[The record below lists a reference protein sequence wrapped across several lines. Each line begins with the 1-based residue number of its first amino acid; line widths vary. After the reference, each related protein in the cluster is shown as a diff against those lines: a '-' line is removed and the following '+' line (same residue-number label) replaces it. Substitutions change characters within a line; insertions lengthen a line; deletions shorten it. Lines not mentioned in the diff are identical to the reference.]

1 MALATKETLEAAN
14 RVLPDS
20 SERTMITPKINLPVA
35 GIPMSTGGGNEQS
48 DAFSKALFLVS
59 PSKPSKLSSSSSF
72 NYNPLDIDTS
82 GRYDRFVLG
91 ADNEDI
97 QGKLQS
103 NWDKAANGLLK
114 GVGIAGTTFLEGT
127 VGLVAGIGSAISN
140 GSMNK
145 FYNNDF
151 SNYMSSLNE
160 KMENNLPNYYTSAER
175 DAKWYQPENLLT
187 ANFFWDKIIK
197 NLGFSVGALYAG
209 NVTAGL
215 LGQIPALFNISKA
228 GKLAQVADALEA
240 GLQGVPELE
249 RAAKAKD
256 IIAQTSKTINTLNKI
271 ATADRFI
278 ISGLSAATE
287 GGIEALQGMN
297 DYRDKLMSAY
307 RDKFGEDPT
316 GEELNKINN
325 ASADLGNARFGLNM
339 LLLTG
344 TNYVQLPKILGA
356 SYRSGK
362 NNLINSAATNLETGL
377 LESSLPTKG
386 IAKRLYQAK
395 NIAGLFVSPSEGF
408 EEGAQYAIEKGTQE
422 YYNKKDYNRDASLSE
437 FLTSFGEA
445 AGKGIKAIADKE
457 GMESVLIGALS
468 GGIQQAGFV
477 GSYKNEQGKTRVGF
491 GKSGEIGERG
501 LTGYG
506 GEMAK
511 NTAELIAK
519 SKPFSLKGD
528 SWLKDTTDA
537 VVRGVALQEEFEALV
552 RQGDILESK
561 DKEFDYQQNYLLPRI
576 KYGRYDLVKDDIE
589 AYRQLASTVEGF
601 NQLKEKGVAGSLDS
615 RDSFLNRLNNFEE
628 HAKVVNSLHESLNIR
643 YGGLVDKDTNQRLY
657 SDDVIDQ
664 MIYAAS
670 KISDYDKRAPQLANN
685 LIAAGINI
693 DAVLGDIVTGGVPS
707 EEATKE
713 AIAKIDSLP
722 VTEDEQD
729 DLKRDLRDSIELGL
743 RRKQFINE
751 YNEIKNKPKEYSYT
765 ETSKETGAPKETI
778 KIKTKTGEG
787 DYEIGTEYFLGK
799 VVEEDKAGNE
809 VYRFPKLTILGKNDD
824 GTIKI
829 RSSNRNVKDISEAE
843 LADYKLGKVSSVQ
856 GNKTA
861 NYFMNHANDVYQ
873 YNFGKDFGGKRRG
886 RLQYENDKLFFV
898 YKDAKGKV
906 KRLQV
911 DNSHFVAQE
920 GYKDARLKKVGTL
933 TAESA
938 DQKASREAF
947 TSTEELKKQKE
958 TLAKNR
964 DTRREIVVELEKE
977 ARERLEKANETLAK
991 KSEQLKKIEEEL
1003 AELQEVKAP
1012 EARTKREKKLE
1023 EKYPELSRQKIRF
1036 SNIFSKTS
1044 KAVTQLASLK
1054 QTLTDEIAQL
1064 TAEKEELEFNLE
1076 YFGDFSQNLDELP
1089 ENSGQ
1094 FLKELRE
1101 QVGWLDALVKETGSN
1116 INSLVKLS
1124 NSIDKVLKNLTGLLK
1139 DAVTQFNS
1147 DYPEYIRDTFNSLVE
1162 GKSVLTDI
1170 ATIKGYIADQVF
1182 IEDVKKDI
1190 SVNQERLDSIPGEIE
1205 DLYKQLDEI
1214 VKEYNAKKELL
1225 DKFEELAKEYKDVQN
1240 DKKLLEANK
1249 NNIEEA
1255 QFESERLSGDV
1266 ATADP
1271 NALPKQ
1277 PKEDGRKHW
1286 SVLFRATTGQS
1297 QKDLSTLSA
1306 HAIRANTFLNNFK
1319 NFVNKDAIKVIFV
1332 TINQEAGLGLTGLTK
1347 QALNKEVLTDEEA
1360 LAAADIDNGVVAA
1373 VLIQD
1378 NEDGTRQY
1386 VDQEGNPIGEV
1397 STDSKVDINK
1407 VIFQTMPNTSTTWLS
1422 NGEPRYREG
1431 EKEQADEQAAAWKAE
1446 RTTLFEARSG
1456 MFDIYN
1462 FRISRGKPVDSESN
1476 EKNFVGDNLIPENVI
1491 ATQEGLIEVSST
1503 GTIAHE
1509 EEQVNLNYPKGRA
1522 VLKYGDT
1529 VQPIN
1534 NTNIT
1539 KDQAEAIFAVFKA
1552 MYADLIKQIKTNKP
1566 GEKIGF
1572 DKGYMSFLQNVLYW
1586 RQNNDKGNNQV
1597 YINTSTLELH
1607 IGDKTYSILD
1617 LDANE
1622 ELITKQLQGV
1632 YHNINNKT
1640 LTGDTFTDK
1649 FTEYFLNDT
1658 GNLEEREWRN
1668 YQSYLLSSTYPNGD
1682 ARTTANTPLVTN
1694 VPKATDL
1701 VPFNYINKYM
1711 IIDGLD
1717 LVPQTATPAAPIVVE
1732 EVKTA
1737 TPKTEALSNVYGEYT
1752 ADGKTEFA
1760 FPIKAGNGDV
1770 MFTTTV
1776 DNGTASSSIKS
1787 GQPAVA
1793 AAFNNPEK
1801 DANGKTFKEKAFDEL
1816 SKRGLYIGTLEGMK
1830 ADDVID
1836 YIQLFINSRVQKA
1849 VNDKLAEQ
1857 VAPTKEEI
1865 AVATPSVIDEP
1876 VEAVDQPPV
1885 TVKVNRNRD
1894 SRYQRVT
1901 EVLGKIVGMT
1911 NADVETF
1918 RAFVAEKIPTMPF
1931 EYLDHLIATFDNEE
1945 AFGALEDGVVKI
1957 FKGAPKQTAYHE
1969 AFHFIFNG
1977 FLSTEQQQALLT
1989 EFQSKRGS
1997 FLYRGQTIDYSD
2009 ATMDQMEEKLGDDFA
2024 EFKVGKLPARNLG
2037 EKIRRFFKAIVDFF
2051 KSFVA
2056 DRSLKTQL
2064 FKDINAG
2071 KFANESY
2078 PEAVKSLNPKYSRT
2092 PGLTNQQTHEFVN
2105 DMISLMAQMVFET
2118 NKNLYDLSGIVTDN
2132 IFNRIRQI
2140 YTSEGLIGPG
2150 GLTDASF
2157 NDLIGKTKDYL
2168 RQFKVNYEDG
2178 SKISI
2183 NDVNKTKDYEV
2194 DPFSID
2200 WKKHSNFAIKFA
2212 LATLIEREYQGASKK
2227 ASSYIELP
2235 DAKPN
2240 SFGGSILVDFG
2251 RTFGTLMEK
2260 LSNTTNVKKLVGKLI
2275 TLAKDNPNYVALFNR
2290 VGGNAGEKEA
2300 AAINFNNF
2308 KRNDWRFFIN
2318 FFQTF
2323 SKQKPEGFIQYT
2335 NSEGRVYTRSANLR
2349 TASKEVE
2356 NQWIEKI
2363 RQIAKEPNSIIK
2375 YNSKDKVYKVTIPA
2389 TVKIN
2394 LPQDMIK
2401 FLNSIGIGYTLDDF
2415 NRLNKSQVKSFN
2427 TSVGAIFDSLKKS
2440 KDILSL
2446 SGDTLK
2452 IGARLSKLAELYVD
2466 VTSPKQD
2473 GTYFGINGKMKQS
2486 YADNNAPSYFENTF
2500 NTVKTLTELK
2510 AAMPWL
2516 NDVFSAGS
2524 QILAKGG
2531 LFFDDNGVRND
2542 KQLKVQT
2549 IEGGIDTATG
2559 KDKDISSL
2567 TEGERFTLEIN
2578 QNINGRYYILIP
2590 ADSSTE
2596 WMMNLGNRIDFKRF
2610 QQGKGLTDVHP
2621 IFQGYLKDDIN
2632 LAKDFAKRQKLNN
2645 IGKDKAKELRFF
2657 KDILPEGLVT
2667 KITNDLILKNANDTA
2682 IDEFIEKNQ
2691 SAINAAV
2698 DSYLNNQ
2705 VKQLKTVL
2713 ESNREIVTT
2722 KNGYAYKGLD
2732 GVFADDAKIDKNNL
2746 SEQELTNL
2754 LQYIISNY
2762 NIANIEYHKFLFG
2775 DPLQFSTED
2784 GKLDETK
2791 RVKSFLSPRRFS
2803 IDMPELNSYLNTEYN
2818 KTGLEGR
2825 VGRITLRPEDP
2836 GYHKFKSFLKTFTIS
2851 EVNTANISLPNYM
2864 RIKEA
2869 DANSWITAEAYR
2881 ESKWKNGQWSD
2892 DAEEFYQW
2900 HMAYTRQKL
2909 AEKGQYSY
2917 EKADKNLEKHDVA
2930 LIATPMP
2937 DYKIEVLKP
2946 IVSGNKAGENNFNL
2960 VLDKFSQMPLF
2971 YHAIEGTTLEK
2982 LYLGMMKGEYDY
2994 AIIQSG
3000 RKVGIEG
3007 MHPLYNAEGKFNEA
3021 AINNTVNVPW
3031 SVYGIQVEN
3040 SYADKLQTLGSQLT
3054 KIATIDIYKDGVPTT
3069 EAGGKAAVRNQKA
3082 LDGLIEYGYK
3092 RLLKKLG
3099 IKDLGNT
3106 FSEPDNIAVSE
3117 LIRDE
3122 MLKREVSNNVLET
3135 ITIDRETGTFKIPFE
3150 ASTAYKQIKD
3160 ILYSMVDKN
3169 IASPKMNG
3177 FSAVQTP
3184 VTGWENA
3191 AEGRRVVEINGKK
3204 VFTSDFLKF
3213 YEDKDGRRYCEVM
3226 IPHWFKEQFKEAG
3239 FTTDAQLLEYLNLE
3253 ENQSILEGIGFRI
3266 PTQGLNSVEV
3276 FKVKGFLPSYMGS
3289 TIVVPSEI
3297 TNKAGSDFDIDK
3309 LNLYLKNTYV
3319 TLHGE
3324 IKEVPFFGY
3333 GKEGYAAVKN
3343 FIKQQRL
3350 DKVSAK
3356 SARLAEDDENGTN
3369 TLADKLYNQSLEN
3382 EYYNSLKELLT
3393 LPENF
3398 DRLTSPNTDK
3408 ELQEIAGELSILRGE
3423 DESNIPNRILDKTYM
3438 TKLRHA
3444 FIIAKRWVGIGA
3456 VNITGHSLM
3465 QKIKGYVDTNKIAAL
3480 SEYDKRWLKDGSIA
3494 LPHNTIN
3501 VNGTNYVSLS
3511 GTKEYSKKGIGAFI
3525 SDKLSM
3531 FINAFVDVAKDP
3543 YILKIISSNR
3553 VVSTFMFLQRIG
3565 VPTRTTAMFMNQPI
3579 IKEYL
3584 NYLDA
3589 YSEPSLFNVANVEQ
3603 IEQKFPTTLEAEKNA
3618 GLDINTLD
3626 ENIKNYYANK
3636 VSGKKFNDAEN
3647 AEQRYILKEFLKYA
3661 SMAQHMFDFTQAVN
3675 YDTTRFRS
3683 DDSLF
3688 NKQVKTE
3695 LAANNIISSVDKVLD
3710 ATHIGKLA
3718 NFLDK
3723 ASTALGAIMKLN
3735 QEDFRD
3741 IIEDVLRPYAEN
3753 KFLSNDIRETI
3764 ANKAVASFLD
3774 FIIQTN
3780 IKSLNL
3786 KDLLVNENSVAD
3798 RLVKAQVAHPEVKML
3813 NELTVASPTRPDGT
3827 KSIKLKANLKNAY
3840 DENLYVEYMRE
3851 MRDNPATNALYN
3863 DIVKLAITQGTY
3875 ASPIAIKNIVPL
3887 EDYAAIVAPI
3897 INTLAVTPKLESF
3910 KKNANFQRNN
3920 WRDKNIVGSYNP
3932 VIWQDREPYDYDQN
3946 TGEDLYYYYSP
3957 AFPIIET
3964 LKTDFQQKRIVEVPA
3979 GLATKEVI
3987 TIPRVVTDPKGKKI
4001 DLKEGI
4007 QIFPSTYAYRREQG
4021 DYSLNDV
4028 YGFKKV
4034 YNPDGSP
4041 VTNTTITK
4049 DGRVYVN
4056 HVYKAI
4062 NLYGDGIFATEQ
4074 KLDNTP
4080 SELNNGTAE
4089 VKAELDDAP
4098 IIAYYNNMPQASQFV
4113 EKVVPSQ
4120 PMGKTIPNKPEFS
4133 KLPSKSSAPTMTYA
4147 GIGSRQTPKE
4157 MLSEMTALAKELQ
4170 SKGYTLNTGV
4180 TFGGKKEGADK
4191 AFDDGATKKNLF
4203 SPENQ
4208 GSREREQIIA
4218 KEMHPNPNALSP
4230 GALKLMARNTN
4241 QVFGDNLNTPVDF
4254 VVFYAKETKGI
4265 RPEGGTGQAVEM
4277 ARLKGI
4283 PTINL
4288 ANPNWRAELD
4298 KALKSTSKIKP
4309 EGKPAIDN
4317 TNNNN
4322 CG

>member
-1 MALATKETLEAAN
+1 MPEELKP
-14 RVLPDS
+14 V
-20 SERTMITPKINLPVA
+20 NLPVNLPELQKPNMPYEASVQNRANYDDIFNNLLAQNRPASSGRDLPSVPTA
-35 GIPMSTGGGNEQS
+35 GINQ
-48 DAFSKALFLVS
+48 
-59 PSKPSKLSSSSSF
+59 
-72 NYNPLDIDTS
+72 S
-82 GRYDRFVLG
+82 GRYPLFYPGR
-91 ADNEDI
+91 DNEEMYAQA
-97 QGKLQS
+97 QGSLE
-103 NWDKAANGLLK
+103 KAYNGIVK
-114 GVGIAGTTFLEGT
+114 MAGVATTTFINGT
-127 VGLVAGIGSAISN
+127 AGLVYGIGKSIADGKFS
-140 GSMNK
+140 S
-145 FYNNDF
+145 FYNNDL
-151 SNYMSSLNE
+151 SNSLNDF
-160 KMENNLPNYYTSAER
+160 NTNLEDKYAHYKTER
-175 DAKWYQPENLLT
+175 ERNGDWWEPSNLIT
-187 ANFFWDKIIK
+187 GNFLWDNIVK
-197 NLGFSVGALYAG
+197 NLGFSLGAAGAGFAWGGALSA
-209 NVTAGL
+209 
-215 LGQIPALFNISKA
+215 LGITGRLMGTGAE
-228 GKLAQVADALEA
+228 LA
-240 GLQGVPELE
+240 
-249 RAAKAKD
+249 
-256 IIAQTSKTINTLNKI
+256 
-271 ATADRFI
+271 
-278 ISGLSAATE
+278 
-287 GGIEALQGMN
+287 
-297 DYRDKLMSAY
+297 
-307 RDKFGEDPT
+307 
-316 GEELNKINN
+316 
-325 ASADLGNARFGLNM
+325 ASADTAIAESAMLPATERLAVMNNQLKGLGNTALSTVGKGLMKADRGIIATFGTVGESGLEALNNSQQFRQQMIADFVKTHGYSPTGADLDQINSHAESVGNWSFGLNTA
-339 LLLTG
+339 LLTA
-344 TNYVQLPKILGA
+344 TNYIQLPKIYSSSFKSEKQILNNVIFKD
-356 SYRSGK
+356 GK
-362 NNLINSAATNLETGL
+362 YI
-377 LESSLPTKG
+377 SSLPEKG
-386 IAKRLYQAK
+386 FGKLMFKSK
-395 NIAGLFVSPSEGF
+395 NVAGLFFNEAEAF
-408 EEGAQYAIEKGTQE
+408 EEGAQYAIQTGTQN
-422 YYNKKDYNRDASLSE
+422 YFAKKQRNQEVSALDDGILHGVKEA
-437 FLTSFGEA
+437 LTT
-445 AGKGIKAIADKE
+445 DE
-457 GMESVLIGALS
+457 GLLNVFTGGFSGALQS
-468 GGIQQAGFV
+468 GGFIGLK
-477 GSYKNEQGKTRVGF
+477 KNDKGAYRPVLGQTGKL
-491 GKSGEIGERG
+491 GERG

-506 GEMAK
+506 GEEAK
-511 NTAELIAK
+511 FRDKAIDVLNNSLIKDKLKESYSSIKAAEIIQADREQAIRI
-519 SKPFSLKGD
+519 GD
-528 SWLKDTTDA
+528 
-537 VVRGVALQEEFEALV
+537 V
-552 RQGDILESK
+552 LESK
-561 DKEFDYQQNYLLPRI
+561 DLEFDYAHNFITTRLKYDAKEAVTEEINALKQQAATDSGFLELQQQGYAAQT
-576 KYGRYDLVKDDIE
+576 DDK
-589 AYRQLASTVEGF
+589 Q
-601 NQLKEKGVAGSLDS
+601 
-615 RDSFLNRLNNFEE
+615 SFLNRLTNLEE
-628 HAKVVNSLHESLNIR
+628 HANSTAKLYEAANIK
-643 YGGLVDKDTNQRLY
+643 YKGQIDPNTGKRLY
-657 SDDVIDQ
+657 SDDVIDKLV
-664 MIYAAS
+664 YAAS
-670 KISDYDKRAPQLANN
+670 KIKDYDKRAPQLASK
-685 LIAAGINI
+685 LVAANVDV
-693 DAVLGDIVTGGVPS
+693 DAVLGDVVAGGMPS

-713 AIAKIDSLP
+713 AIAKIDSLS
-722 VTEDEQD
+722 VTDDEKD
-729 DLKRDLRDSIELGL
+729 VLKRDLSDTIELSL
-743 RRKQFINE
+743 RRKQFIDE
-751 YNEIKNKPKEYSYT
+751 YNEIKEKPKEYAF
-765 ETSKETGAPKETI
+765 EEASKETGAPKETI

-787 DYEIGTEYFLGK
+787 DYEVGTEYFLGK

-829 RSSNRNVKDISEAE
+829 RSSNGNIKDISEAE

-906 KRLQV
+906 KRYQV

-920 GYKDARLKKVGTL
+920 GFKDARIKKVGTL

-938 DQKASREAF
+938 EQKASREAF
-947 TSTEELKKQKE
+947 TSAEELKKQKE

-1003 AELQEVKAP
+1003 TDLQEVKAP

-1044 KAVTQLASLK
+1044 KAVTQLARLK

-1101 QVGWLDALVKETGSN
+1101 QVGWLDELVKETGSN

-1124 NSIDKVLKNLTGLLK
+1124 ASIDKALKNLTGLLK

-1147 DYPEYIRDTFNSLVE
+1147 DYPEYIRDTFNSLIE

-1214 VKEYNAKKELL
+1214 GKEYNVKKELL
-1225 DKFEELAKEYKDVQN
+1225 DRFEALAKEYKEVQD

-1266 ATADP
+1266 ATANP

-1378 NEDGTRQY
+1378 NGDGTRQY

-1397 STDSKVDINK
+1397 SADSKVDINK

-1431 EKEQADEQAAAWKAE
+1431 EKEQAEEQAAAWKSE
-1446 RTTLFEARSG
+1446 RKTLFLAPAG

-1462 FRISRGKPVDSESN
+1462 FRISRGKPVDSESG
-1476 EKNFVGDNLIPENVI
+1476 EKNFVGDNLVPENVI

-1649 FTEYFLNDT
+1649 FTEYFLNDA

-1682 ARTTANTPLVTN
+1682 TRTTANTPLVTN

-1732 EVKTA
+1732 EVKTTA
-1737 TPKTEALSNVYGEYT
+1737 PKTEAPSNVYGEYT
-1752 ADGKTEFA
+1752 ADGTTEYA

-1776 DNGTASSSIKS
+1776 DNDMAKANIKP
-1787 GQPAVA
+1787 GQPAII

-1816 SKRGLYIGTLEGMK
+1816 SKRGLYKSTLEEMK

-1836 YIQLFINSRVQKA
+1836 YVALFINSRVQKA
-1849 VNDKLAEQ
+1849 VSDKLAEQ

-1918 RAFVAEKIPTMPF
+1918 RAFVAENLPTMPV

-1969 AFHFIFNG
+1969 AFHFVFNG
-1977 FLSTEQQQALLT
+1977 FLSTEQQQALLA

-1997 FLYRGQTIDYSD
+1997 FVYRGQTIDYSD
-2009 ATMDQMEEKLGDDFA
+2009 ATMDQMEEKIGDDFA
-2024 EFKVGKLPARNLG
+2024 EFKVGKLPARTLG

-2056 DRSLKTQL
+2056 DRSLKTKL

-2078 PEAVKSLNPKYSRT
+2078 PEAIKSLNPKYSRT

-2105 DMISLMAQMVFET
+2105 DMVSLMAQMVFET

-2168 RQFKVNYEDG
+2168 RQFKVNFEDG

-2415 NRLNKSQVKSFN
+2415 NRLSKSQIKSFN

-2500 NTVKTLTELK
+2500 NSVKTLTELK

-2667 KITNDLILKNANDTA
+2667 KITNDLILKNVNDTA

-2732 GVFADDAKIDKNNL
+2732 GIFADDAKIDKNNL

-2825 VGRITLRPEDP
+2825 VGRINLRPEDP

-2881 ESKWKNGQWSD
+2881 ESKWKNGQWGD

-2917 EKADKNLEKHDVA
+2917 EKADKNLEKHDAA
-2930 LIATPMP
+2930 LIKTPMP

-3213 YEDKDGRRYCEVM
+3213 YEDKNGRRYCEVM

-3239 FTTDAQLLEYLNLE
+3239 FTTDEQLLEYLNLE

-3398 DRLTSPNTDK
+3398 SRLTSPNTDK
-3408 ELQEIAGELSILRGE
+3408 ELQEIAGELSVLRGE

-3511 GTKEYSKKGIGAFI
+3511 GTKEYSKKGVGAFI

-3695 LAANNIISSVDKVLD
+3695 LAANNIISSVDNVLK

-3718 NFLDK
+3718 NFLDR
-3723 ASTALGAIMKLN
+3723 ASNALGAIMKLN
-3735 QEDFRD
+3735 QEEFRD

-4098 IIAYYNNMPQASQFV
+4098 IIAYYNN
-4113 EKVVPSQ
+4113 K
-4120 PMGKTIPNKPEFS
+4120 
-4133 KLPSKSSAPTMTYA
+4133 
-4147 GIGSRQTPKE
+4147 
-4157 MLSEMTALAKELQ
+4157 
-4170 SKGYTLNTGV
+4170 
-4180 TFGGKKEGADK
+4180 
-4191 AFDDGATKKNLF
+4191 
-4203 SPENQ
+4203 
-4208 GSREREQIIA
+4208 
-4218 KEMHPNPNALSP
+4218 PNPIV
-4230 GALKLMARNTN
+4230 TN
-4241 QVFGDNLNTPVDF
+4241 EKSVSLDN
-4254 VVFYAKETKGI
+4254 
-4265 RPEGGTGQAVEM
+4265 
-4277 ARLKGI
+4277 
-4283 PTINL
+4283 
-4288 ANPNWRAELD
+4288 
-4298 KALKSTSKIKP
+4298 KIKP

>member
-1 MALATKETLEAAN
+1 MPEELK
-14 RVLPDS
+14 P
-20 SERTMITPKINLPVA
+20 INLPVNLPELEKPVMPYEASVKNRANYDDIFNSLLAQNKPASGGRDLPSVPTA
-35 GIPMSTGGGNEQS
+35 GIDQ
-48 DAFSKALFLVS
+48 
-59 PSKPSKLSSSSSF
+59 
-72 NYNPLDIDTS
+72 S
-82 GRYDRFVLG
+82 GRYPLFYPGR
-91 ADNEDI
+91 DNEEMYAQA
-97 QGKLQS
+97 QGSLE
-103 NWDKAANGLLK
+103 KAYNGVAK
-114 GVGIAGTTFLEGT
+114 MAGVAATTFINGT
-127 VGLVAGIGSAISN
+127 AGLVYGIGKSVADGKFS
-140 GSMNK
+140 S
-145 FYNNDF
+145 FYNNDLTQ
-151 SNYMSSLNE
+151 SLNDFNNDW
-160 KMENNLPNYYTSAER
+160 ENKYAHYKTERERNGSWWEPSNLITG
-175 DAKWYQPENLLT
+175 
-187 ANFFWDKIIK
+187 NFLWDNIVK
-197 NLGFSVGALYAG
+197 NLGFSLGAAGAGFAWGGALSA
-209 NVTAGL
+209 
-215 LGQIPALFNISKA
+215 LGITGRLM
-228 GKLAQVADALEA
+228 GTGAQMAARADAAIAESAMLPATERLA
-240 GLQGVPELE
+240 VMTNELKGLGNSALSGLGKGLM
-249 RAAKAKD
+249 KAD
-256 IIAQTSKTINTLNKI
+256 RGIIATFGTVGE
-271 ATADRFI
+271 
-278 ISGLSAATE
+278 SGLE
-287 GGIEALQGMN
+287 GLNNSQQFRQQMIADFTRTHGYA
-297 DYRDKLMSAY
+297 
-307 RDKFGEDPT
+307 PT
-316 GEELNKINN
+316 GGDLDKINN
-325 ASADLGNARFGLNM
+325 YAESVGNWSFGLNTA
-339 LLLTG
+339 LLTA
-344 TNYVQLPKILGA
+344 TNYIQLPKIYSSSFKNEKEILNNVIFKD
-356 SYRSGK
+356 GK
-362 NNLINSAATNLETGL
+362 YI
-377 LESSLPTKG
+377 SSLPEKG
-386 IAKRLYQAK
+386 FGKLMFKSK
-395 NIAGLFVSPSEGF
+395 NIAGLFFNEAEAF
-408 EEGAQYAIEKGTQE
+408 EEGAQYAIQTGTQN
-422 YYNKKDYNRDASLSE
+422 YFGKKQRNQETSALDDGILHGVKEA
-437 FLTSFGEA
+437 LTT
-445 AGKGIKAIADKE
+445 DE
-457 GMESVLIGALS
+457 GLLNVFTGGFSGALQSS
-468 GGIQQAGFV
+468 GFIGMKG
-477 GSYKNEQGKTRVGF
+477 YKPVIGQTGK
-491 GKSGEIGERG
+491 IGERG

-506 GEMAK
+506 GEEAK
-511 NTAELIAK
+511 FRDKAIEVLNNSLIKDKMKDAYSNIKAAEIIQADREQAIRI
-519 SKPFSLKGD
+519 GD
-528 SWLKDTTDA
+528 
-537 VVRGVALQEEFEALV
+537 V
-552 RQGDILESK
+552 LESK
-561 DKEFDYQQNYLLPRI
+561 DLEFDYAHNFITTRL
-576 KYGRYDLVKDDIE
+576 KYGAKDAVIGEINALRQE
-589 AYRQLASTVEGF
+589 AATDAGF
-601 NQLKEKGVAGSLDS
+601 LELQQQGYAAQTDDKQ
-615 RDSFLNRLNNFEE
+615 SFLARLSNLEE
-628 HAKVVNSLHESLNIR
+628 HANNTASLYEAANIK
-643 YGGLVDKDTNQRLY
+643 YKGLVDKTTGKRLY
-657 SDDVIDQ
+657 SDDVIDKLV
-664 MIYAAS
+664 YAAS
-670 KISDYDKRAPQLANN
+670 KIKDYDKRAPQLASK
-685 LIAAGINI
+685 LLAANVDV
-693 DAVLGDIVTGGVPS
+693 DAVLGDVVAGGMPS

-713 AIAKIDSLP
+713 AVAKIDRLS
-722 VTEDEQD
+722 VTDGEKD
-729 DLKRDLRDSIELGL
+729 DLKRDLADSIELSL
-743 RRKQFINE
+743 RRKQFIDE
-751 YNEIKNKPKEYSYT
+751 YNEIKNKPQEYAYT
-765 ETSKETGAPKETI
+765 EQEKETGAPKETI
-778 KIKTKTGEG
+778 KVKTKTGEG

-799 VVEEDKAGNE
+799 VTEEDKNGNE

-829 RSSNRNVKDISEAE
+829 RTSNGNIKDISEKD

-861 NYFMNHANDVYQ
+861 NYFMNHANDVFQ

-886 RLQYENDKLFFV
+886 RLEYENGKLFFT

-938 DQKASREAF
+938 EQKASREAF
-947 TSTEELKKQKE
+947 TSAEELKKQKE

-964 DTRREIVVELEKE
+964 DTRREIVVQLEKD
-977 ARERLEKANETLAK
+977 ARERLEEANKKLAQ

-1003 AELQEVKAP
+1003 ADLQEVKAA

-1044 KAVTQLASLK
+1044 KAVNQLARLK

-1064 TAEKEELEFNLE
+1064 TAEKDELEFNLS
-1076 YFGDFSQNLDELP
+1076 YFQDFTQNLDELP
-1089 ENSGQ
+1089 ENSGE

-1116 INSLVKLS
+1116 INALDKLS
-1124 NSIDKVLKNLTGLLK
+1124 TSVDKAIKELALLLK
-1139 DAVTQFNS
+1139 DAVSSFNK
-1147 DYPEYIRDTFNSLVE
+1147 DYPDYIRNTFDSLIK
-1162 GKSVLTDI
+1162 GGSALADI
-1170 ATIKGYIADQVF
+1170 ATIKEYIADQAF
-1182 IEDVKKDI
+1182 IEDIKKEI

-1205 DLYKQLDEI
+1205 DLYKQLDELG
-1214 VKEYNAKKELL
+1214 KEYNVKKELL
-1225 DKFEELAKEYKDVQN
+1225 DKFEALAKEYKEVQN

-1249 NNIEEA
+1249 DNIEEA

-1266 ATADP
+1266 GTADP
-1271 NALPKQ
+1271 NSLPKQ
-1277 PKEDGRKHW
+1277 PKEDPRKHW

-1297 QKDLSTLSA
+1297 QKDLSTLTA
-1306 HAIRANTFLNNFK
+1306 HAIRANIFLNNFK
-1319 NFVNKDAIKVIFV
+1319 NFINKDAIKVIFV

-1347 QALNKEVLTDEEA
+1347 QALNKETLTAEEE

-1397 STDSKVDINK
+1397 GPDSGVDINK

-1431 EKEQADEQAAAWKAE
+1431 EKEQAEEQAAAWKAE
-1446 RTTLFEARSG
+1446 RETLFKAPAG
-1456 MFDIYN
+1456 IFDIYN

-1476 EKNFVGDNLIPENVI
+1476 EKNFVGGNLVPENVI

-1566 GEKIGF
+1566 GEKIAF
-1572 DKGYMSFLQNVLYW
+1572 NKGYMSFLQNVLYW
-1586 RQNNDKGNNQV
+1586 RQNNDQGNNQV
-1597 YINTSTLELH
+1597 YINTSTLDLH
-1607 IGDKTYSILD
+1607 IGSKTYSLLD

-1622 ELITKQLQGV
+1622 ELITNQLQSV

-1640 LTGDTFTDK
+1640 LTGDNFTEK
-1649 FTEYFLNDT
+1649 FTEYFLNDA

-1668 YQSYLLSSTYPNGD
+1668 YQTYLLGSTYPNGD

-1717 LVPQTATPAAPIVVE
+1717 LVPQTATPAAPIAVA
-1732 EVKTA
+1732 EVKT
-1737 TPKTEALSNVYGEYT
+1737 EAPSNVYGEYT
-1752 ADGKTEFA
+1752 VDDKTENV
-1760 FPIKAGNGDV
+1760 FPIKAGNGNV
-1770 MFTTTV
+1770 LFTATLDA
-1776 DNGTASSSIKS
+1776 DNKVSIGIKS
-1787 GQPAVA
+1787 GQPAVE

-1816 SKRGLYIGTLEGMK
+1816 SRRGLYIGTLEAMK
-1830 ADDVID
+1830 PNDVID
-1836 YIQLFINSRVQKA
+1836 YIRLFASARVQNA
-1849 VNDKLAEQ
+1849 VNEKLAEQ

-1865 AVATPSVIDEP
+1865 AVAAPSVVDEP
-1876 VEAVDQPPV
+1876 VESTDQAPV
-1885 TVKVNRNRD
+1885 TVKINRNRD

-1931 EYLDHLIATFDNEE
+1931 EYLDHMIATFDNEE

-1977 FLSTEQQQALLT
+1977 FLSSEQQQALLA
-1989 EFQSKRGS
+1989 EFQNKRGS
-1997 FLYRGQTIDYSD
+1997 FVYRGQTIDYSD
-2009 ATMDQMEEKLGDDFA
+2009 ATMEQMEEKLGDDFA
-2024 EFKVGKLPARNLG
+2024 EFKVGKLPARTLG
-2037 EKIRRFFKAIVDFF
+2037 EKIRRFFKGIIDFF

-2064 FKDINAG
+2064 FKEINAG
-2071 KFANESY
+2071 KFAKEDY
-2078 PEAVKSLNPKYSRT
+2078 PEAVKSLAPKYSRT
-2092 PGLTNQQTHEFVN
+2092 PGLTNQQTN
-2105 DMISLMAQMVFET
+2105 DFIHDMVSLMAQMVFET
-2118 NKNLYDLSGIVTDN
+2118 NKNLYDVSGIVTDN
-2132 IFNRIRQI
+2132 IFNRIRSI
-2140 YTSEGLIGPG
+2140 YISEGLIGPNA
-2150 GLTDASF
+2150 LTETSF
-2157 NDLIGKTKDYL
+2157 NDLVSKTKDYL
-2168 RQFKVNYEDG
+2168 RQFRVNFEDG
-2178 SKISI
+2178 SKLSI

-2200 WKKHSNFAIKFA
+2200 WKKHSNFAVKFA

-2227 ASSYIELP
+2227 ASSYIEMP

-2260 LSNTTNVKKLVGKLI
+2260 LANTTNAKKLVGKVI
-2275 TLAKDNPNYVALFNR
+2275 TLAKNNPNYVALFNR
-2290 VGGNAGEKEA
+2290 LGGNAGEKEA

-2308 KRNDWRFFIN
+2308 TRNDWRFFIN

-2323 SKQKPEGFIQYT
+2323 SKQKPQGFIQYI
-2335 NSEGRVYTRSANLR
+2335 NADGNVYTRSSNLR
-2349 TASKEVE
+2349 TAAKEVE

-2363 RQIAKEPNSIIK
+2363 RQIAKTPNSIIK
-2375 YNSKDKVYKVTIPA
+2375 YDANEQVYKVTIPVK
-2389 TVKIN
+2389 VKIN
-2394 LPQDMIK
+2394 LPQDMIS
-2401 FLNSIGIGYTLDDF
+2401 FLNSIGIGYTIDDF
-2415 NRLNKSQVKSFN
+2415 NRLNKTQIKSFN
-2427 TSVGAIFDSLKKS
+2427 TAVGAIFDTLKKS
-2440 KDILSL
+2440 KNIISL

-2452 IGARLSKLAELYVD
+2452 IGARLSKLAEIYVD

-2486 YADNNAPSYFENTF
+2486 YADNNAPSYFENVF
-2500 NTVKTLTELK
+2500 NSVKTLEELK

-2516 NDVFSAGS
+2516 NDVFSANG
-2524 QILAKGG
+2524 QMLAKGG

-2549 IEGGIDTATG
+2549 IEGGINTGTG

-2578 QNINGRYYILIP
+2578 QNINGRYYVLIP

-2621 IFQGYLKDDIN
+2621 IFHGYLKDDIN
-2632 LAKDFAKRQKLNN
+2632 LAKDFSRRQNLKNV
-2645 IGKDKAKELRFF
+2645 GKDKAKELRFF
-2657 KDILPEGLVT
+2657 KDILPEKLVT
-2667 KITNDLILKNANDTA
+2667 KITNDLVLKNANDVA
-2682 IDEFIEKNQ
+2682 INDFIEKNQ
-2691 SAINAAV
+2691 ATINTAI
-2698 DSYLNNQ
+2698 DEYLNNQ
-2705 VKQLKTVL
+2705 VKNLKDALT
-2713 ESNREIVTT
+2713 STREIVTT
-2722 KNGYAYKGLD
+2722 KTGYAYKGLD
-2732 GVFADDAKIDKNNL
+2732 DVFADEAKINKYNL
-2746 SEQELTNL
+2746 SEQELKTL
-2754 LQYIISNY
+2754 LQSIIANY

-2803 IDMPELNSYLNTEYN
+2803 IDMPELNSYLNREYN
-2818 KTGLEGR
+2818 KTGIEGK
-2825 VGRITLRPEDP
+2825 VGRIDLNPGDP
-2836 GYHKFKSFLKTFTIS
+2836 GYHKFKSFLKTFTIR
-2851 EVNTANISLPNYM
+2851 EVKTANISLPKYM
-2864 RIKEA
+2864 GIKEA
-2869 DANSWITAEAYR
+2869 DANSWISAEAYR
-2881 ESKWKNGQWSD
+2881 EAKWKNGQWSD
-2892 DAEEFYQW
+2892 DAEDFYQW

-2917 EKADKNLEKHDVA
+2917 EKADKNLEKHDAA
-2930 LIATPMP
+2930 LFKTPMP

-2994 AIIQSG
+2994 AIIESG
-3000 RKVGIEG
+3000 RKMGITQ
-3007 MHPLYNAEGKFNEA
+3007 MHDLYNSDGKFNED

-3031 SVYGIQVEN
+3031 SIYGIQVEN

-3054 KIATIDIYKDGVPTT
+3054 KIATIDLYNNGVPVT

-3082 LDGLIEYGYK
+3082 LNGLIENGYK
-3092 RLLKKLG
+3092 KLLKKLG
-3099 IKDLGNT
+3099 IKDLGSS
-3106 FSEPDNIAVSE
+3106 FDVKDYIAVSE
-3117 LIRDE
+3117 VIRDE

-3135 ITIDRETGTFKIPFE
+3135 ITIDRQTGKFKIPFE

-3169 IASPKMNG
+3169 ISSPKMNG

-3191 AEGRRVVEINGKK
+3191 KEGRRVVEVNGKK

-3213 YEDKDGRRYCEVM
+3213 YEDKNGLRYCEVM

-3239 FTTDAQLLEYLNLE
+3239 FTNDEQLLEYLNQE

-3297 TNKAGSDFDIDK
+3297 TTKAGSDFDIDK

-3319 TLHGE
+3319 TLQGE

-3333 GKEGYAAVKN
+3333 GKEGYAAIKN
-3343 FIKQQRL
+3343 FIKEQRL
-3350 DKVSAK
+3350 DKVSVK
-3356 SARLAEDDENGTN
+3356 SARLAEDDEEGTN

-3382 EYYNSLKELLT
+3382 EYYNSLREVLT
-3393 LPENF
+3393 LEENF
-3398 DRLTSPNTDK
+3398 GRLTSPNTDK
-3408 ELQEIAGELSILRGE
+3408 ELQDIASELTVLRHE
-3423 DESNIPNRILDKTYM
+3423 DESGIPNRILDKTYM

-3444 FIIAKRWVGIGA
+3444 FIVAKKWVGIGA

-3480 SEYDKRWLKDGSIA
+3480 SEYDRHWLKDGSIA
-3494 LPHNTIN
+3494 LPHNKIN
-3501 VNGTNYVSLS
+3501 IDGKEYASLS
-3511 GTKEYSKKGIGAFI
+3511 GTKEKVKGVGAFI

-3543 YILKIISSNR
+3543 YILKIIGSNR

-3565 VPTRTTAMFMNQPI
+3565 VPTRTAAMFMNQPI
-3579 IKEYL
+3579 ITEYL
-3584 NYLDA
+3584 NYLDSYNEA
-3589 YSEPSLFNVANVEQ
+3589 SLFNQANVDN
-3603 IEQKFPTTLEAEKNA
+3603 IEKRFPTTLEAEQNA
-3618 GLDINTLD
+3618 GLDISTLD

-3636 VSGKKFNDAEN
+3636 VSEKTFDDAEN
-3647 AEQRYILKEFLKYA
+3647 AEQRYILREFLKYA
-3661 SMAQHMFDFTQAVN
+3661 KMAQYMFDFTQAVN
-3675 YDTTRFRS
+3675 YDTTRFKS

-3695 LAANNIISSVDKVLD
+3695 LATDNIISSVENVMS

-3718 NFLDK
+3718 NFLDR
-3723 ASTALGAIMKLN
+3723 ASIALGAIMKLN
-3735 QEDFRD
+3735 QEEFRD

-3753 KFLSNDIRETI
+3753 KFLSNDVRETI

-3780 IKSLNL
+3780 YNKLNF

-3798 RLVKAQVAHPEVKML
+3798 RLIKAQAAHPEVKML
-3813 NELTVASPTRPDGT
+3813 SELTVASPARPDGT

-3875 ASPIAIKNIVPL
+3875 ASPIAIKNVVPI

-3897 INTLAVTPKLESF
+3897 INTLAVNPKLESF

-3920 WRDKNIVGSYNP
+3920 WKDKNIVGSYNP
-3932 VIWQDREPYDYDQN
+3932 VIWQDRDPYDYDEN

-3957 AFPIIET
+3957 AFPIIDA
-3964 LKTDFQQKRIVEVPA
+3964 LKTDGQQKKIVEVPA

-3987 TIPRVVTDPKGKKI
+3987 TIPRVLTDPKGRKI
-4001 DLKEGI
+4001 DLVEGV
-4007 QIFPSTYAYRREQG
+4007 QIFPSTYVYRREQG

-4041 VTNTTITK
+4041 VTSTTITK
-4049 DGRVYVN
+4049 DGKVYIN

-4062 NLYGDGIFATEQ
+4062 NLYGDGMFATEQ

-4080 SELNNGTAE
+4080 SELNNGTRE
-4089 VKAELDDAP
+4089 VKKELDDAP
-4098 IIAYYNNMPQASQFV
+4098 IIEYYNNKPQASQFV
-4113 EKVVPSQ
+4113 EKVVSSQ
-4120 PMGKTIPNKPEFS
+4120 PMTKPSIQMKPDNIKKIKAGKKTTTTRSQREFENIKIPIGQ
-4133 KLPSKSSAPTMTYA
+4133 SATV
-4147 GIGSRQTPKE
+4147 
-4157 MLSEMTALAKELQ
+4157 
-4170 SKGYTLNTGV
+4170 N
-4180 TFGGKKEGADK
+4180 FGGQDFTVTNRGLLTIEEAGGKEA
-4191 AFDDGATKKNLF
+4191 
-4203 SPENQ
+4203 
-4208 GSREREQIIA
+4208 
-4218 KEMHPNPNALSP
+4218 M
-4230 GALKLMARNTN
+4230 
-4241 QVFGDNLNTPVDF
+4241 
-4254 VVFYAKETKGI
+4254 
-4265 RPEGGTGQAVEM
+4265 
-4277 ARLKGI
+4277 
-4283 PTINL
+4283 
-4288 ANPNWRAELD
+4288 
-4298 KALKSTSKIKP
+4298 LKSEGYATVNDLLYQQTKDWINGKGTLYVYDIKLTQVKP

>member
-1 MALATKETLEAAN
+1 MPEELKP
-14 RVLPDS
+14 V
-20 SERTMITPKINLPVA
+20 NLPVSLPNLVEPNMPYETPIHNKA
-35 GIPMSTGGGNEQS
+35 NYMDIFNNLLAQTGQNTTKDLPSVPTEGI
-48 DAFSKALFLVS
+48 DF
-59 PSKPSKLSSSSSF
+59 
-72 NYNPLDIDTS
+72 S
-82 GRYDRFVLG
+82 GRYPKFYPGR
-91 ADNEDI
+91 DNEEMYAQA
-97 QGKLQS
+97 QGSLE
-103 NWDKAANGLLK
+103 KAYNGVAK
-114 GVGIAGTTFLEGT
+114 MAGVAATTFLNGT
-127 VGLVAGIGSAISN
+127 AGLVYGIGKSIADGKFS
-140 GSMNK
+140 S
-145 FYNNDF
+145 FYNNELT
-151 SNYMSSLNE
+151 NSLNDFNNDW
-160 KMENNLPNYYTSAER
+160 ENKYAHYKTQRERNGDWWEPSNLITG
-175 DAKWYQPENLLT
+175 
-187 ANFFWDKIIK
+187 NFLWDNIVK
-197 NLGFSVGALYAG
+197 NLGFSLGAAGAGFAWGGALNALGVTGRLMGAG
-209 NVTAGL
+209 A
-215 LGQIPALFNISKA
+215 
-228 GKLAQVADALEA
+228 EM
-240 GLQGVPELE
+240 
-249 RAAKAKD
+249 AAKADTAIAESAMLPATERLAVMNNQLKGLGNSALSTIGKGLMKAD
-256 IIAQTSKTINTLNKI
+256 QGIIATFGTVGE
-271 ATADRFI
+271 
-278 ISGLSAATE
+278 SGL
-287 GGIEALQGMN
+287 EALNNSQQFRQEMIN
-297 DYRDKLMSAY
+297 DFTKTHGYS
-307 RDKFGEDPT
+307 PT
-316 GEELNKINN
+316 GEDLNKINTY
-325 ASADLGNARFGLNM
+325 AESVGNWSFGLNTA
-339 LLLTG
+339 LLTA
-344 TNYVQLPKILGA
+344 TNYIQLPKIYSSSFKSEKEILNNVMFKE
-356 SYRSGK
+356 GK
-362 NNLINSAATNLETGL
+362 YV
-377 LESSLPTKG
+377 SSLPEKG
-386 IAKRLYQAK
+386 FGKLMFKSK
-395 NIAGLFVSPSEGF
+395 NIAGLFFNEAEAF
-408 EEGAQYAIEKGTQE
+408 EEGAQYAIQTGTQN
-422 YYNKKDYNRDASLSE
+422 YFGKKQHDQ
-437 FLTSFGEA
+437 EA
-445 AGKGIKAIADKE
+445 
-457 GMESVLIGALS
+457 SVLDDGILHGVKEALTTNEGLLNIFTGGFSGALQS
-468 GGIQQAGFV
+468 GGFIGMK
-477 GSYKNEQGKTRVGF
+477 KNEQGSYRPVLGQT
-491 GKSGEIGERG
+491 GKLGERG

-506 GEMAK
+506 GEEAK
-511 NTAELIAK
+511 FRDKAINALNTSLIKDKMKDAYSNIKAAEVIQADREQAIRI
-519 SKPFSLKGD
+519 GD
-528 SWLKDTTDA
+528 
-537 VVRGVALQEEFEALV
+537 V
-552 RQGDILESK
+552 LESK
-561 DKEFDYQQNYLLPRI
+561 DLEFDYAHNFITTRL
-576 KYGRYDLVKDDIE
+576 KYGANNAVTGEINMLKQQAVTDSGFLELQQQGYAAQTDD
-589 AYRQLASTVEGF
+589 
-601 NQLKEKGVAGSLDS
+601 KE
-615 RDSFLNRLNNFEE
+615 SFLARLTNLEE
-628 HAKVVNSLHESLNIR
+628 HANNTAKLYDAANLK
-643 YGGLVDKDTNQRLY
+643 YKGLIDKTTGKRLY
-657 SDDVIDQ
+657 SDDVIDKLV
-664 MIYAAS
+664 YAAS
-670 KISDYDKRAPQLANN
+670 KIKDYDKRAPQLASK
-685 LIAAGINI
+685 LLAANV
-693 DAVLGDIVTGGVPS
+693 DVNAVLGDVIAGGMPS

-722 VTEDEQD
+722 VTKDEKD
-729 DLKRDLRDSIELGL
+729 DLKRDLKDTIELGL
-743 RRKQFINE
+743 RRKQFIDE
-751 YNEIKNKPKEYSYT
+751 YNTIKSKPQEYTYT
-765 ETSKETGAPKETI
+765 EVEKETGAPKETI

-787 DYEIGTEYFLGK
+787 NYEVGTEYFLGK
-799 VVEEDKAGNE
+799 VTEEDKDGND
-809 VYRFPKLTILGKNDD
+809 VYRFPKLTILGKNED

-829 RSSNRNVKDISEAE
+829 RSSAGNIKDISEAE

-861 NYFMNHANDVYQ
+861 NYFMNHANDVFQ

-886 RLQYENDKLFFV
+886 RLQYENGKLFFV
-898 YKDAKGKV
+898 YKDVKGKV

-911 DNSHFVAQE
+911 NNSHFVAQE
-920 GYKDARLKKVGTL
+920 GFKDARLKKVGTL
-933 TAESA
+933 TVESA
-938 DQKASREAF
+938 EQKTSREAF
-947 TSTEELKKQKE
+947 TSVEELKKQKE
-958 TLAKNR
+958 TLDKNR
-964 DTRREIVVELEKE
+964 DIRREIVVQLEKD
-977 ARERLEKANETLAK
+977 ARERLEEANKKLEQ
-991 KSEQLKKIEEEL
+991 KSEQLKKIEEDL
-1003 AELQEVKAP
+1003 ANLQEVKAAEP
-1012 EARTKREKKLE
+1012 RTKREKKLE

-1044 KAVTQLASLK
+1044 KAITQLARLK
-1054 QTLTDEIAQL
+1054 QTLSDEIGQL
-1064 TAEKEELEFNLE
+1064 TAEKEELEFNLS
-1076 YFGDFSQNLDELP
+1076 YFQDFTQNLDELP
-1089 ENSGQ
+1089 ENSGE

-1101 QVGWLDALVKETGSN
+1101 QVGWLDELVKETGSN
-1116 INSLVKLS
+1116 INTLDKLS
-1124 NSIDKVLKNLTGLLK
+1124 TSIDKAIKELTALLK
-1139 DAVTQFNS
+1139 DAISSFNK
-1147 DYPEYIRDTFNSLVE
+1147 DYPDYIKDTFDSLIKGESVLADVATIRDYITEQAFVE
-1162 GKSVLTDI
+1162 DI
-1170 ATIKGYIADQVF
+1170 
-1182 IEDVKKDI
+1182 KKDI

-1205 DLYKQLDEI
+1205 DLYKQLDELG
-1214 VKEYNAKKELL
+1214 KEYSAKKEILN
-1225 DKFEELAKEYKDVQN
+1225 KFEVLAKEYREVQD

-1249 NNIEEA
+1249 DNIEEA

-1266 ATADP
+1266 ATANP
-1271 NALPKQ
+1271 NTLPKP

-1297 QKDLSTLSA
+1297 QKDISTLTP
-1306 HAIRANTFLNNFK
+1306 HAIRANIFLNNFK
-1319 NFVNKDAIKVIFV
+1319 NFINKDAIKVIFV

-1347 QALNKEVLTDEEA
+1347 QALNKQQLTDEES

-1397 STDSKVDINK
+1397 SADSKVDINK
-1407 VIFQTMPNTSTTWLS
+1407 VIFQTMPTTSINWS
-1422 NGEPRYREG
+1422 ADFGSAPRYRDG
-1431 EKEQADEQAAAWKAE
+1431 EEEQAKEQAEAWRSE
-1446 RTTLFEARSG
+1446 RETLFTAPAG

-1462 FRISRGKPVDSESN
+1462 FRISRGKPVDTESN
-1476 EKNFVGDNLIPENVI
+1476 EKNFVGDNLIPESVI

-1529 VQPIN
+1529 IQPIN

-1539 KDQAEAIFAVFKA
+1539 EDQAESIFAVFKA
-1552 MYADLIKQIKTNKP
+1552 MYSDLINQIKTNKQ
-1566 GEKIGF
+1566 GEKIAF
-1572 DKGYMSFLQNVLYW
+1572 NKGYMSFLQNILYW
-1586 RQNNDKGNNQV
+1586 RQNNDQGNNQV

-1607 IGDKTYSILD
+1607 IGNKTYSILD
-1617 LDANE
+1617 LDANK
-1622 ELITKQLQGV
+1622 ELIINQLKSV
-1632 YHNINNKT
+1632 YHNINSKT
-1640 LTGDTFTDK
+1640 LTGENFTDK
-1649 FTEYFLNDT
+1649 FTEYFLNDA

-1682 ARTTANTPLVTN
+1682 TRTTANTPLVTN
-1694 VPKATDL
+1694 VSKATDL

-1717 LVPQTATPAAPIVVE
+1717 LVPQTATPVAPVAPIVTE
-1732 EVKTA
+1732 KVKTG
-1737 TPKTEALSNVYGEYT
+1737 TPSNIYNEYDLNTEN
-1752 ADGKTEFA
+1752 K

-1770 MFTTTV
+1770 VFTFTI
-1776 DNGTASSSIKS
+1776 DNDNKVSTSIKS
-1787 GQPAVA
+1787 GQPAIA

-1836 YIQLFINSRVQKA
+1836 YIQLFVTSKVQKA
-1849 VNDKLAEQ
+1849 VDEKSAEQ

-1865 AVATPSVIDEP
+1865 VVVAPSVIDEP
-1876 VEAVDQPPV
+1876 VEAIDQPAI
-1885 TVKVNRNRD
+1885 TVKINRNRN
-1894 SRYQRVT
+1894 SRYQRIS

-1918 RAFVAEKIPTMPF
+1918 KAFVAEKLPTMPVD
-1931 EYLDHLIATFDNEE
+1931 YLDHMIATFDNEE

-1969 AFHFIFNG
+1969 AFHFVFSG
-1977 FLSTEQQQALLT
+1977 FLSPEKQQALLT
-1989 EFQSKRGS
+1989 EFQSKKGS
-1997 FLYRGQTIDYSD
+1997 FQYRGKIIDYSN
-2009 ATMDQMEEKLGDDFA
+2009 ATMDQMEEKIADDFA
-2024 EFKVGKLPARNLG
+2024 EFKVGKLPARTLG

-2051 KSFVA
+2051 KSFA
-2056 DRSLKTQL
+2056 TDRSLKTQL
-2064 FKDINAG
+2064 FKEINAG
-2071 KFANESY
+2071 KFAKEDY
-2078 PEAVKSLNPKYSRT
+2078 PEAVKSLAPKYSRT
-2092 PGLTNQQTHEFVN
+2092 PGLSNQQTHEFIQ
-2105 DMISLMAQMVFET
+2105 DMVSLMAQMVFES
-2118 NKNLYDLSGIVTDN
+2118 NKNLYDVSGIVTDN
-2132 IFNRIRQI
+2132 IFNRIKSTYI
-2140 YTSEGLIGPG
+2140 SEGLIGPG

-2157 NDLIGKTKDYL
+2157 DDLVGKTKDYL
-2168 RQFKVNYEDG
+2168 RQFKVNFEDG
-2178 SKISI
+2178 SKLSI
-2183 NDVNKTKDYEV
+2183 NDANKTKDYEV

-2212 LATLIEREYQGASKK
+2212 LATLVEREYQGASKK
-2227 ASSYIELP
+2227 ASSYVDIP

-2251 RTFGTLMEK
+2251 KTFGTLMDK

-2275 TLAKDNPNYVALFNR
+2275 TLAKNNPNYVALFNR
-2290 VGGNAGEKEA
+2290 LGGNAGTKESA
-2300 AAINFNNF
+2300 TINFNNF
-2308 KRNDWRFFIN
+2308 NRNDWRFFIN

-2323 SKQKPEGFIQYT
+2323 SKQKPQGFIQYT
-2335 NSEGRVYTRSANLR
+2335 NADGNVYTRSANLR
-2349 TASKEVE
+2349 TAAKEVE

-2363 RQIAKEPNSIIK
+2363 RQIAKTPNSIIK
-2375 YNSKDKVYKVTIPA
+2375 YNSKEQVYKVTIPA
-2389 TVKIN
+2389 TAKIN
-2394 LPQDMIK
+2394 LPQDMIS
-2401 FLNSIGIGYTLDDF
+2401 FLNSIGIDYTIDDF
-2415 NRLNKSQVKSFN
+2415 NRLSKDQIKSFN
-2427 TSVGAIFDSLKKS
+2427 TSVSAIFDTLKKS

-2452 IGARLSKLAELYVD
+2452 VGARLAKLAEMYVD
-2466 VTSPKQD
+2466 ITSPKQD
-2473 GTYFGINGKMKQS
+2473 GSYFGINGKMKQS

-2500 NTVKTLTELK
+2500 NNVKTLNELK

-2516 NDVFSAGS
+2516 NDVFSTSS
-2524 QILAKGG
+2524 QMLAKGG
-2531 LFFDDNGVRND
+2531 YFFDDNGVRND

-2549 IEGGIDTATG
+2549 IEGGINTGSG

-2578 QNINGRYYILIP
+2578 QNVNGRYYILIP

-2596 WMMNLGNRIDFKRF
+2596 WMMNTGNRIDFKRF
-2610 QQGKGLTDVHP
+2610 QQGKGLTDLYP
-2621 IFQGYLKDDIN
+2621 IFHGYLKDDIN
-2632 LAKDFAKRQKLNN
+2632 LAKDYVKRQKLNN

-2657 KDILPEGLVT
+2657 KDILPQGLLT
-2667 KITNDLILKNANDTA
+2667 KANDLVLKNANTTA
-2682 IDEFIEKNQ
+2682 IDAFIENNKF
-2691 SAINAAV
+2691 AINEAIGE
-2698 DSYLNNQ
+2698 YLNNQ
-2705 VKQLKTVL
+2705 VNNLQDALT
-2713 ESNREIVTT
+2713 STREIVPTA
-2722 KNGYAYKGLD
+2722 NGYAYKGLD
-2732 GVFADDAKIDKNNL
+2732 GVFADEAKIDKNNL
-2746 SEQELTNL
+2746 SKQDLISL
-2754 LQYIISNY
+2754 LRFIIANY
-2762 NIANIEYHKFLFG
+2762 NITNIEYHKFLFG
-2775 DPLQFSTED
+2775 DPLQFSTKD
-2784 GKLDETK
+2784 GSLDETK

-2803 IDMPELNSYLNTEYN
+2803 IDMPELNSYLNREYN
-2818 KTGLEGR
+2818 KTGLEGKI
-2825 VGRITLRPEDP
+2825 GRIDLKPSDP
-2836 GYHKFKSFLKTFTIS
+2836 GYHNFKSFLKTFTIR
-2851 EVNTANISLPNYM
+2851 EVKASNITLPNYM
-2864 RIKEA
+2864 GGKEA
-2869 DANSWITAEAYR
+2869 DGNSWISAEAYR

-2892 DAEEFYQW
+2892 DAENFYQW

-2917 EKADKNLEKHDVA
+2917 ENADKNLEKHDKA
-2930 LIATPMP
+2930 LIKTDMP
-2937 DYKIEVLKP
+2937 DYKIDVLKP

-2982 LYLGMMKGEYDY
+2982 LYLGMMKGGYDY
-2994 AIIQSG
+2994 AILESG
-3000 RKVGIEG
+3000 RKVGIEE
-3007 MHPLYNAEGKFNEA
+3007 MHDLYNSEGKFNDV

-3040 SYADKLQTLGSQLT
+3040 SYAEKLQTLGSQLT
-3054 KIATIDIYKDGVPTT
+3054 KIATIDLYENGVPIT

-3099 IKDLGNT
+3099 IKDLGSSFDVKDYIT
-3106 FSEPDNIAVSE
+3106 VSE
-3117 LIRDE
+3117 VIRDE

-3135 ITIDRETGTFKIPFE
+3135 ITIDSQTGKFKIPFE

-3160 ILYSMVDKN
+3160 ILYAMVDKN

-3191 AEGRRVVEINGKK
+3191 AEGRRVVEVNGKK
-3204 VFTSDFLKF
+3204 VFTSDLLKF
-3213 YEDKDGRRYCEVM
+3213 YEDKNGLRYCEVM

-3239 FTTDAQLLEYLNLE
+3239 FTNDEQLLEYLNLE
-3253 ENQSILEGIGFRI
+3253 ENKSILEGIGFRI

-3297 TNKAGSDFDIDK
+3297 TTKAGSDFDIDK

-3333 GKEGYAAVKN
+3333 GKEGYAAVKS
-3343 FIKQQRL
+3343 FIKQERL
-3350 DKVSAK
+3350 DRVSAK

-3382 EYYNSLKELLT
+3382 EYYNSLREVLT
-3393 LPENF
+3393 LEENF
-3398 DRLTSPNTDK
+3398 GRLTSPNTDK
-3408 ELQEIAGELSILRGE
+3408 ELKEISDELTILRGE
-3423 DESNIPNRILDKTYM
+3423 DESIIPNRILDKTYM

-3444 FIIAKRWVGIGA
+3444 FITAKKWVGVGA

-3465 QKIKGYVDTNKIAAL
+3465 QKIKGYIDPVKIAAL
-3480 SEYDKRWLKDGSIA
+3480 SDYNKQWLKDGSMD
-3494 LPHNTIN
+3494 LPHNTVKID
-3501 VNGTNYVSLS
+3501 GKDYISLS
-3511 GTKEYSKKGIGAFI
+3511 GTKEKVKGVAAYI

-3531 FINAFVDVAKDP
+3531 FINSFVDVAKDP
-3543 YILKIISSNR
+3543 YILKIIGSNR
-3553 VVSTFMFLQRIG
+3553 VVGTFMFLQRVG
-3565 VPTRTTAMFMNQPI
+3565 VPTRVAAMFMNQPI

-3589 YSEPSLFNVANVEQ
+3589 YNEPSLFNADNVNE
-3603 IEQKFPTTLEAEKNA
+3603 IERRFPTTLEAEKNA
-3618 GLDINTLD
+3618 GLDISTLD

-3636 VSGKKFNDAEN
+3636 VSGKTFNDAEN

-3661 SMAQHMFDFTQAVN
+3661 TMAQHLFDFTQAIN
-3675 YDTTRFRS
+3675 YDTTRFKS

-3695 LAANNIISSVDKVLD
+3695 LAVNNIISSVENVMNS
-3710 ATHIGKLA
+3710 THIGKLA
-3718 NFLDK
+3718 NFLDR

-3735 QEDFRD
+3735 QEEFRN

-3764 ANKAVASFLD
+3764 ANKAVSSFLD

-3780 IKSLNL
+3780 YKSLNL
-3786 KDLLVNENSVAD
+3786 KDLLVNEKSVAD
-3798 RLVKAQVAHPEVKML
+3798 RLIKAQVAHPEIKML
-3813 NELTVASPTRPDGT
+3813 NELAVASPKRPDGT

-3863 DIVKLAITQGTY
+3863 DLIKLAIVQGNY
-3875 ASPIAIKNIVPL
+3875 ASPIAIKNVVPV

-3897 INTLAVTPKLESF
+3897 INTLAVTPNLESF

-3920 WRDKNIVGSYNP
+3920 WKDKNIVGSYSP
-3932 VIWQDREPYDYDQN
+3932 VIWQDREPYDYDEN

-3957 AFPIIET
+3957 AFPIIDI
-3964 LKTDFQQKRIVEVPA
+3964 LKTDAQQKKIIEVPA
-3979 GLATKEVI
+3979 RSANTEVI
-3987 TIPRVVTDPKGKKI
+3987 TIPRVITDPKGRKI
-4001 DLKEGI
+4001 DLVEGVR
-4007 QIFPSTYAYRREQG
+4007 IFPATYVYRMQQG

-4041 VTNTTITK
+4041 VTSTTITK
-4049 DGRVYVN
+4049 DGKVYIN

-4062 NLYGDGIFATEQ
+4062 NLYGDGMFATEQ

-4080 SELNNGTAE
+4080 SELNNSTRE
-4089 VKAELDDAP
+4089 VKVELDDAP
-4098 IIAYYNNMPQASQFV
+4098 IITYYNNQPQASQFV
-4113 EKVVPSQ
+4113 EKVVSSQ

-4317 TNNNN
+4317 NNNNN